1 MSPTQLASRKPDTA
15 GKLTGLHV
23 LAMLTAFFGV
33 MFVANGFLVYYALG
47 TFSGTVTSSSYQ
59 ASQAFNIYIA
69 AARAQ
74 QLRDWK
80 VTANATRSATG
91 DVAITVNALDAN
103 NVAISDVD
111 FAVTLQRPT
120 SRRDDRVIPLVADLD
135 HPGVFTGKISGV
147 PAGQWDVVVAADTD
161 TSAKNEALR
170 NNDDPGASKFR
181 PHLFESINR
190 VIFK

>member
-1 MSPTQLASRKPDTA
+1 MSPTQLVTHKPAET

-47 TFSGTVTSSSYQ
+47 TFSGTVTDSSYQ

-74 QLRDWK
+74 QLRDWN
-80 VTANATRSATG
+80 VTA
-91 DVAITVNALDAN
+91 DARRLPSGEVTIRVDARDAD
-103 NVAISDVD
+103 NVPIADVD

-120 SRRDDRVIPLVADLD
+120 SRREDRSVPLVADVNT
-135 HPGVFTGKISGV
+135 PGIFTGTAAGIA
-147 PAGQWDVVVAADTD
+147 AGQWDVVIAADTD
-161 TSAKNEALR
+161 TSLRNEALR
-170 NNDDPGASKFR
+170 SNDDVGAAKFR
-181 PHLFESINR
+181 PHLFKSVNR
-190 VIFK
+190 VVFR